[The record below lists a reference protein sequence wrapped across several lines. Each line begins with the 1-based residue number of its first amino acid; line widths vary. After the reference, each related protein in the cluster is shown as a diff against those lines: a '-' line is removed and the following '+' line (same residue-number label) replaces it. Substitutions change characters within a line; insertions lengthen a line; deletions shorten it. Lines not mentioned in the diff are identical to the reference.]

1 MHLYHEDREKIVE
14 INTDKKTL
22 LVGVKVGGEVIW
34 RTDLTFLN
42 LTVLSEHFRD
52 EVGLGPA
59 LQILT
64 DNKIGADSPLWTLGA
79 KGGDSYGP
87 RK

>member
-1 MHLYHEDREKIVE
+1 MFIYHEDRERIVE

-22 LVGVKVGGEVIW
+22 LCGIKVRGEVIW

-52 EVGLGPA
+52 EVGLGTA

-64 DNKIGADSPLWTLGA
+64 DNKVDASSPLWTLGA
-79 KGGDSYGP
+79 KGGSTYAP
-87 RK
+87 KS